1 VAVNA
6 LLADPRRRN
15 LAVLGGIAVVSILL
29 AALAL
34 WRQSAEV
41 APRYTP
47 EEYFPGL
54 AAHVSAHE
62 VQRIHVVH
70 KGKAFDV
77 VFTPSKAWVLPG
89 KNDYPASQAEVNG
102 TLAGLAA
109 LETIEP
115 KTARPDWFK
124 AVDLDDPAKGGN
136 GIEVTLSDERGKVL
150 AQAILGKTEDIG
162 DQSGLNGLFVRRP
175 GEDQSWLAGARFQPH
190 GDEAQWIEKAILDVD
205 QASVQEVD
213 VDPQGS
219 PSFVVRRDKPG
230 QTLFQLVSLPA
241 GRELSSPAS
250 PGAVAGAMAS
260 VSADDVKPAKDV
272 DFSKASRLV
281 AKTFDGLSVTA
292 EIVRIGQD
300 TWAQFSAADTANK
313 PEVAKKAREI
323 GERASGWAFK
333 LPDDKGSAFAATLES
348 LLKPKGGPEAQPRLP
363 GPVPTP

>member
-1 VAVNA
+1 MNA

-15 LAVLGGIAVVSILL
+15 LAILGAIAVVSVLL

-41 APRYTP
+41 AQRYKA

-54 AAHVSAHE
+54 AAHVAAHE

-77 VFTPSKAWVLPG
+77 VFQPSKTWVLPG

-102 TLAGLAA
+102 MLAGLAA

-124 AVDLDDPAKGGN
+124 SVDLDDPAKGGN
-136 GIEVTLSDERGKVL
+136 GTEITLSDERGKVL
-150 AQAILGKTEDIG
+150 ARVILGKTEDVG
-162 DQSGLNGLFVRRP
+162 DQSGLTGLFVRRP
-175 GEDQSWLAGARFQPH
+175 DEDQSWLVGARFQPH
-190 GDEAQWIEKAILDVD
+190 GQESDWIEKSVLDID

-219 PSFVVRRDKPG
+219 PSYIVRRDKPSDAN
-230 QTLFQLVSLPA
+230 LQLVSLPS
-241 GRELSSPAS
+241 GRELSSPSA
-250 PGAVAGAMAS
+250 PGALAGAMAS
-260 VSADDVKPAKDV
+260 LAVEDAKPAKDV
-272 DFSKASRLV
+272 DFTNASRFV

-292 EIVRIGQD
+292 EIVHVGQD
-300 TWAQFSAADTANK
+300 YWAQFSAADTDNK
-313 PEVAKKAREI
+313 PDVAKKAREI
-323 GERASGWAFK
+323 DARASGWAFK
-333 LPDDKGSAFAATLES
+333 LSDDKGAAFTSTLES
-348 LLKPKGGPEAQPRLP
+348 LLKPKGGPEAQPGLP
-363 GPVPTP
+363 TGPVPTP